1 MSNGVLPWYSCLI
14 IRTNH
19 LLCCIICQ
27 LNAYRDMSFQNLRD
41 TSYIIS
47 LQDLRDVSYI
57 ISLWDLRNT
66 SVQDLRETSVQNL
79 RETSVQNLRNLIP
92 DRYLSTASQGMNA
105 QNVKNVSHYKISEI
119 YNYRI
124 A

>member
-19 LLCCIICQ
+19 LLCRIICQ

-79 RETSVQNLRNLIP
+79 RNLIP